1 MKTYQIATIP
11 GDGIGKE
18 VVPAGRQV
26 LEALAAVSTDFK
38 FSFEDFDWGGDYYRK
53 HGVMMPADGLDAL
66 RNKDAI
72 LFGSAGDPDIPD
84 HITLWGLR
92 LKICQGFDQYAN
104 VRPTR
109 ILPGIDGPLK
119 RCAPADLNWV
129 IVREN
134 SEGEYSGVG
143 GRVHQGHPI
152 EAATDV
158 SMMTRVGVE
167 RILRYAFKLAQ
178 SRPRKLLTVITK
190 SNAQRHA
197 MVMWDE
203 IALQISKEFPD
214 VTWDKEL
221 VDAATA
227 RMVNRPATLDT
238 IVATNLHADILS
250 DLAAALAGSLGIAP
264 TGNIDPERRYP
275 SMFEPIHG
283 SAFDIMGK
291 GLANPIGTF
300 WSVAMM
306 LEHLGEHDAAQRVM
320 HAVEEVTAN
329 ISLHTRDLGGKAT
342 TAQVTAAVC
351 DMLGRTAQQQ
361 AA

>member
-1 MKTYQIATIP
+1 MKTYRIATIP

-18 VVPAGRQV
+18 VVPAGQKV
-26 LEALAAVSTDFK
+26 LEAAAQSGAGFR
-38 FSFEDFDWGGDYYRK
+38 FEFEHFDWGGDYYRK
-53 HGVMMPADGLDAL
+53 HGVMMPEDGLDAI
-66 RNKDAI
+66 RDKDAI

-119 RCAPADLNWV
+119 RCGPNDLDWI

-158 SMMTRVGVE
+158 SIMTRAGVE
-167 RILRYAFKLAQ
+167 RIIRFAFKLAQ
-178 SRPRKLLTVITK
+178 SRPRKLLTVVTK

-197 MVMWDE
+197 MVMWDQ
-203 IALQISKEFPD
+203 IAAEVSKEFPD
-214 VTWDKEL
+214 VSWGKEL
-221 VDAATA
+221 VDAMTA
-227 RMVNRPATLDT
+227 RMVNKPATLDT

-300 WSVAMM
+300 WSVVMM
-306 LEHLGEHDAAQRVM
+306 LEHLGEDDAAKRLM
-320 HAVEEVTAN
+320 AAIEEVTAN
-329 ISLHTRDLGGKAT
+329 PALHTADLGGKAKT
-342 TAQVTAAVC
+342 IDVTNAVC
-351 DMLGRTAQQQ
+351 EKLKNIGRL